1 LSLLLCCD
9 TAATETHTDLF
20 RQVLQCLCV
29 QLTFALPGPEQRGG
43 KAEVDAVCAPGEGTS
58 ALDGIELAD
67 LLNTSFLKQGILSF
81 LEVLIT
87 ERDSLPQPL
96 WHQVQHP
103 NNHCLLLRFS
113 SFALQTGLL

>member
-1 LSLLLCCD
+1 MLSLLLCCD

-29 QLTFALPGPEQRGG
+29 QLTFALPRSEERGG
-43 KAEVDAVCAPGEGTS
+43 KAEVDAMSGLGDG
-58 ALDGIELAD
+58 ALAMDGVELAE
-67 LLNTSFLKQGILSF
+67 LLNTSFLKHGILNF

-96 WHQVQHP
+96 WHQVQH
-103 NNHCLLLRFS
+103 
-113 SFALQTGLL
+113 QT